1 MSNRKNSEFRIHNSQ
16 LKDFSPQIYKSYIA
30 IMKLASVLLVI
41 LFIQCKP
48 LTISRKSK
56 PPKAEKKEIAL
67 QKEIAELEKKVD
79 KKQKKNDVT
88 EEKAKKPEEILQELE
103 KEMLEKEQASKF
115 LSDKYYE
122 LGKEL
127 YKSRELE
134 NAKSA
139 LIKSLE
145 HNPANAQAKTLLQ
158 DIKLELGEVT
168 SGDIGNIARTETQR
182 IFAQIQGA
190 RFEVTKLYQDAIDDF
205 KEKKYQDAKLKFTK
219 VIETLKLFPYELK
232 LQDVEKKSKEYLKQI
247 DKEIKREKFIESKK
261 LQEKAQEEAKNIE
274 EKEKAYTKKQLQQ
287 LIKEALYHLKAKN
300 FTKSKELVKQAQ
312 EIAPFNRKIQQ
323 LAAKIDEAEFIHK
336 NKVLEAV
343 QEEEEA
349 KRKIMEESKTIIPPE
364 EFNFPSKEI
373 WAEIKKRKPDVP
385 IIQSKEE
392 TIFEREVET
401 NLRKLSVEAYSISN
415 LADVINPLR
424 IQADEQG
431 IKINF
436 NYMGKNS
443 LEEVKVPEKIAPY
456 PFAGGTGED
465 FIRELKKVFPN
476 LIIKI
481 VAGGVVFLDKTYE
494 IVKEE
499 FVTKLYNVRDI
510 IEPINTL
517 SKTPRIPGVG
527 LQEDFAVE
535 AMPGIKSETLVKLIC
550 KDIKEFISTVDTADQ
565 GNSVNCDEP
574 DRFKEFINQDSA
586 QNLGVISVTA
596 PEEAHLIV
604 REILKNIRHFS
615 SIMISVETR
624 FLLVTEDFI
633 QDIGID
639 MRGLNADDF
648 DNAVLLS
655 SFPNPP
661 FSFFSRDVAK
671 IVPTTAIG
679 QLPNPPLIKNQ
690 PSAGIFRQ
698 SHDLRGRLENIMADD
713 QVVRTLFRN
722 ILEPA
727 GGFTAQYTLLGNTQI
742 RAILRAVERDRR
754 IKTLLGQ
761 NIVAHNG
768 ERVYF
773 RNINKLKYV
782 KSLQDSGSLPG
793 QPLLT
798 PETADIVDGVFLD
811 VRPVVDND
819 RKYVRLELEPQVVSL
834 IPPPPDIKKIEFV
847 AATTTTFGGGTQ
859 PPQGGEI
866 RRFIETPE
874 REFQELKTSIVV
886 PDGGTVLIG
895 GLTGRVEGTAR
906 QEVPVLS
913 QIPIIGSLFSRK
925 IKGYQRRILVILV
938 TAKIIVPEEKE

>member
-1 MSNRKNSEFRIHNSQ
+1 MENSKSKIHFLSSI
-16 LKDFSPQIYKSYIA
+16 F
-30 IMKLASVLLVI
+30 KLPRCPIISLLAVI

-48 LTISRKSK
+48 LTLSK
-56 PPKAEKKEIAL
+56 KNKVPKPQDKKDVL
-67 QKEIAELEKKVD
+67 RKEIAELEKKVVEREKD
-79 KKQKKNDVT
+79 AEQRKTGAT
-88 EEKAKKPEEILQELE
+88 EEKTRKPEEILKELE
-103 KEMLEKEQASKF
+103 KEMLEKEQVSKF
-115 LSDKYYE
+115 LSDKYYQM
-122 LGKEL
+122 GKEL
-127 YKSRELE
+127 YNSRELE

-139 LIKSLE
+139 LLKSLE
-145 HNPANAQAKTLLQ
+145 YDPSNTQAKTLLE

-168 SGDIGNIARTETQR
+168 PGDIGTIARAETQR
-182 IFAQIQGA
+182 ILAQIQGA
-190 RFEVTKLYQDAIDDF
+190 RFEVIKLYQEAIDNF
-205 KEKKYQDAKLKFTK
+205 KEKKYQDAKLKFKK
-219 VIETLKLFPYELK
+219 VIETLKWFPYELK
-232 LQDVEKKSKEYLKQI
+232 LQDIEKKSKEYLKQI
-247 DKEIKREKFIESKK
+247 EKEIKKEKFISEKK

-274 EKEKAYTKKQLQQ
+274 EKEKAYTQKQLQQ

-300 FTKSKELVKQAQ
+300 FIKAKELVKQAQ

-323 LAAKIDEAEFIHK
+323 LSAKIDEAEYAYK
-336 NKVLEAV
+336 NKELETI

-364 EFNFPSKEI
+364 EFNFPSKEV
-373 WAEIKKRKPDVP
+373 WAEIKKRKPDIP
-385 IIQSKEE
+385 IIQAKEE
-392 TIFEREVET
+392 SIFEREVIT
-401 NLRKLSVEAYSISN
+401 NLRKLSVEAYTISN
-415 LADVINPLR
+415 LETVITPLR
-424 IQADEQG
+424 TFAEDQG

-436 NYMGKNS
+436 NYVGTKNLDEIKLPS
-443 LEEVKVPEKIAPY
+443 QYTFP
-456 PFAGGTGED
+456 GGTGED
-465 FIRELKKVFPN
+465 FIRELKRVFTN

-481 VAGGVVFLDKTYE
+481 VPGGILFMDKSPK
-494 IVKEE
+494 IIKEE
-499 FVTKLYNVRDI
+499 FITKLYNVRDI

-517 SKTPRIPGVG
+517 SKTPRIPAVG
-527 LQEDFAVE
+527 AEEEFQVDSL
-535 AMPGIKSETLVKLIC
+535 PGIAPDALVTLIC
-550 KDIKEFISTVDTADQ
+550 KEIKEFISTGQEGEEGATPLDCSNPNDDKV
-565 GNSVNCDEP
+565 
-574 DRFKEFINQDSA
+574 KEFFNKENA
-586 QNLGVISVTA
+586 ENLGVISVTA

-604 REILKNIRHFS
+604 REILKKVRHFS
-615 SIMISVETR
+615 SILVSVETR

-661 FSFFSRDVAK
+661 FSFFSKDVAK
-671 IVPTTAIG
+671 IVPTSQG
-679 QLPNPPLIKNQ
+679 QPPIPPVIKDQ

-698 SHDLRGRLENIMADD
+698 SHDLRARLENIMADD

-727 GGFTAQYTLLGNTQI
+727 GGLTAQYTLLGNTQI

-761 NIVAHNG
+761 NIIAHNG

-782 KSLQDSGSLPG
+782 KKLQDAGAIPG

-798 PETADIVDGVFLD
+798 LETADIVDGVFLD
-811 VRPVVDND
+811 VRPIVDND
-819 RKYVRLELEPQVVSL
+819 RKYIRLELEPQVVSL
-834 IPPPPDIKKIEFV
+834 IPPPPDIRKIEFV
-847 AATTTTFGGGTQ
+847 AATTTTIAGA
-859 PPQGGEI
+859 PQSSQSSGEVK
-866 RRFIETPE
+866 RFIETPE

-906 QEVPVLS
+906 QEVPILS
-913 QIPIIGSLFSRK
+913 KIPILGSLFSRK
-925 IKGYQRRILVILV
+925 VKGYQRRILIILV